1 MERQPPSTAEN
12 MWNCTAKPS
21 LGHVFDNMQDMG
33 TCRLLR
39 AEHFMPVHGV
49 LTGHLLLVLHIILP
63 PHHEGCGVCFL
74 PALYAIHPTYAWRL
88 LLQVKLCDIRHS
100 LCVLQFLPL
109 MQC

>member
-49 LTGHLLLVLHIILP
+49 LTGHLLLVLHIILA